1 MLRASLI
8 LSAFSGTT
16 NSLNFGLLERDCW
29 SRMTLVYSCI
39 APHGGEI
46 IPELASSSMLP
57 RFEETR
63 RAMRVLARRISRVR
77 PHTIVL
83 ASPHN
88 LRLLARI
95 AVVTSENSSGELKG
109 SSKRSVS
116 LRASCDREFA
126 EKIVRES
133 EAERLPV
140 VGANYGTASGPAS
153 DIPMDWGTLVPL
165 WFVLK
170 RARPKIVIV
179 APSREIP
186 LRTNYRFGELLGKL
200 MSRDGKKRFV
210 FIASADQAHAHS
222 RSGPYGYSPAA
233 SRYDSL
239 VVDAI
244 QDNDLKRLLSL
255 DPRLVERAKPD
266 SLWQMTLLAGV
277 TKVVPSQSQ
286 LLSYQV
292 PSYYGMACAGF
303 EPA

>member
-1 MLRASLI
+1 
-8 LSAFSGTT
+8 
-16 NSLNFGLLERDCW
+16 
-29 SRMTLVYSCI
+29 MTLVYSCI

-277 TKVVPSQSQ
+277 TEVVPSQSQ